1 VSAVL
6 FAGIYVSDY
15 PSARDWY
22 IRLLDAEPSFHPT
35 DTEAVWE
42 LAEGRWLYIQPSP
55 EHAGHAVVTIFPD
68 DLDAAVAAAAVHGIE
83 PTEWER
89 YPGDVRKAVFRDA
102 DGNQIGLAGGPP
114 L

>member
-1 VSAVL
+1 MGVDL

-22 IRLLDAEPSFHPT
+22 VRLLGAEPAFYAS

-42 LAEGRWLYIQPSP
+42 LAEGRWLYIQPRP
-55 EHAGHAVVTIFPD
+55 DHAGHAVVTIFPE
-68 DLDAAVAAAAVHGIE
+68 DLGSAVAAAGAQGIE
-83 PTEWER
+83 PVGWEQ

-102 DGNQIGLAGGPP
+102 DGNQIGFGGT
-114 L
+114 LG